1 MGLAVS
7 EHARTDTARKRA
19 VARTVR
25 EVAGYLGNTPA
36 VARSSYI
43 DPRVIDR
50 YLHGVT
56 IAGQLD
62 GLGAESTFGE
72 LATQGRPEAAVLRI
86 LR

>member
-1 MGLAVS
+1 M
-7 EHARTDTARKRA
+7 
-19 VARTVR
+19 VR
-25 EVAGYLGNTPA
+25 EVADYLGNTPA
-36 VARSSYI
+36 VARGSYI

-50 YLHGVT
+50 YLDGVT

-62 GLGAESTFGE
+62 GLGAASTFGE